1 MAAHVYHVSV
11 TFQDVAAC
19 FSAEEWSGL
28 EDWQKE
34 LYKKV
39 MLEIHSALQGMGF
52 EILNPDILFR
62 IKRVKD
68 LYIDVCDT
76 ERDSPHTAFSSREG
90 GRYTGVKQESVS
102 NLNVCRRRGGKPS
115 RPPACTPDLLLRIN
129 QDDTPTYRGH
139 RPQSP
144 AHSAADSIINPII
157 PRQKDIEKE
166 RQEVRPVERPEVRT
180 TQSQRHLTSQSIKQE
195 KLDYVRVSVGGRNS
209 DSPAAT
215 TRGRVTS
222 HPAKQEGVENANV
235 SLGSQP
241 SDGTPTRPRDMG
253 EPPNSDTEA
262 APQFPGVQVHN
273 SHGSR
278 LAPSPSLG
286 VPRLRIVK
294 FTEKELDVLVD
305 LVIENYSKL
314 FGKEAEVTPGV
325 AKNAMWDAIANEVSA
340 VGVASRTSDKVKRR
354 WKDAKRKM
362 NEKLSEAAAHVAE
375 TGRRPP
381 PHLRLAPY
389 EQRLRDFFK
398 PEFSK
403 EVDWNQDKE
412 DHPEEVEADLVH
424 QEALAATIF
433 SPPIDLVHQ
442 ESLGATTFSRP
453 IDLVHQESLGAT
465 TFSRPIDL
473 VHQESLAATIYSPSV
488 DLLHQESLAATIF
501 SPPVDLVHHESL
513 AAAVYSPAVDL
524 VHPESLAASVFS
536 RQYQSMQEDS
546 SKDSSEE
553 PSIISPGNKPH
564 SSNMIEE
571 EEEPSLESGRQ
582 DKHFSTLNRTLHNL
596 SSNQQESNIL
606 MQEQNSILS
615 QIAYSLNL
623 LHIQQT
629 EGLAALGSIIQQGV
643 EAVRPMSRPPA
654 NSRTTDQPTVHMGLR
669 PQVMGACSSNQPIP
683 PKRKIT

>member
-241 SDGTPTRPRDMG
+241 SDGTPTRPR
-253 EPPNSDTEA
+253 A
-262 APQFPGVQVHN
+262 ATMV
-273 SHGSR
+273 
-278 LAPSPSLG
+278 
-286 VPRLRIVK
+286 
-294 FTEKELDVLVD
+294 T
-305 LVIENYSKL
+305 SKTI
-314 FGKEAEVTPGV
+314 K
-325 AKNAMWDAIANEVSA
+325 
-340 VGVASRTSDKVKRR
+340 
-354 WKDAKRKM
+354 
-362 NEKLSEAAAHVAE
+362 
-375 TGRRPP
+375 
-381 PHLRLAPY
+381 
-389 EQRLRDFFK
+389 Q
-398 PEFSK
+398 
-403 EVDWNQDKE
+403 
-412 DHPEEVEADLVH
+412 EEVEYIKVSVGNQRPEDATAPSRDLVH

>member
-241 SDGTPTRPRDMG
+241 SDGTPTRPR
-253 EPPNSDTEA
+253 A
-262 APQFPGVQVHN
+262 ATMV
-273 SHGSR
+273 
-278 LAPSPSLG
+278 
-286 VPRLRIVK
+286 
-294 FTEKELDVLVD
+294 T
-305 LVIENYSKL
+305 SKTI
-314 FGKEAEVTPGV
+314 K
-325 AKNAMWDAIANEVSA
+325 
-340 VGVASRTSDKVKRR
+340 
-354 WKDAKRKM
+354 
-362 NEKLSEAAAHVAE
+362 
-375 TGRRPP
+375 
-381 PHLRLAPY
+381 
-389 EQRLRDFFK
+389 Q
-398 PEFSK
+398 
-403 EVDWNQDKE
+403 
-412 DHPEEVEADLVH
+412 EEVEYIKVSVGNQRPEDATAPSRDSDSAMELQDMAEMWLNQSPEERGTTQHSNQENQQTPTELEAPGGDYILNDSFYRWNGWHNNVGILSPLPQQRRERPYQCSECAKTFSDLSRFLRHQIGHTGGRPYHCRHCIKTFRQPYELMVH
-424 QEALAATIF
+424 QR
-433 SPPIDLVHQ
+433 VHTG
-442 ESLGATTFSRP
+442 EKP
-453 IDLVHQESLGAT
+453 
-465 TFSRPIDL
+465 
-473 VHQESLAATIYSPSV
+473 
-488 DLLHQESLAATIF
+488 
-501 SPPVDLVHHESL
+501 
-513 AAAVYSPAVDL
+513 
-524 VHPESLAASVFS
+524 
-536 RQYQSMQEDS
+536 YQCMVCG
-546 SKDSSEE
+546 KKF
-553 PSIISPGNKPH
+553 IK
-564 SSNMIEE
+564 
-571 EEEPSLESGRQ
+571 
-582 DKHFSTLNRTLHNL
+582 
-596 SSNQQESNIL
+596 
-606 MQEQNSILS
+606 NSILKVHQRIHTGERPYQCTQCS
-615 QIAYSLNL
+615 KSFVQSHHLKT
-623 LHIQQT
+623 HQRT
-629 EGLAALGSIIQQGV
+629 HLAGRV
-643 EAVRPMSRPPA
+643 E
-654 NSRTTDQPTVHMGLR
+654 NY
-669 PQVMGACSSNQPIP
+669 
-683 PKRKIT
+683 